1 MKCPHCQQD
10 MPEPEAP
17 VAHPLHMQFVGRQ
30 VFTVDGHS
38 GIWCGEPDRFDDGDK
53 AGLVVK
59 FENPQRG
66 RERRKT
72 LYRLDSL
79 TAQIKKAL
87 ECTP

>member
-1 MKCPHCQQD
+1 
-10 MPEPEAP
+10 
-17 VAHPLHMQFVGRQ
+17 MQFVGRQ
-30 VFTVDGHS
+30 VFTVDGHP

-53 AGLVVK
+53 IGLTVK

-72 LYRLDSL
+72 LYRLDTL
-79 TAQIKKAL
+79 TAKIKRAL